1 MVQPIQSLHRA
12 VHLVI
17 HICTYC
23 VSCKLSKTKTA
34 HFSHRNRLED
44 QINGTNK
51 CHVTDQCL
59 MLSFMIMAGQ
69 VCGIR

>member
-34 HFSHRNRLED
+34 HTSVIATVLK
-44 QINGTNK
+44 IK
-51 CHVTDQCL
+51 
-59 MLSFMIMAGQ
+59 
-69 VCGIR
+69 